1 MPCEPAN
8 SNDMELPADDLTFL
22 RDLVKLSRQ
31 KHHHVAWV
39 DRDGT
44 DRVTTLSQ
52 PEVVRLNQLAHS
64 LRVSKVELMRQA
76 AHIPV
81 GKSSGSSK
89 PDTAALTPPPASEAI
104 TS

>member
-1 MPCEPAN
+1 
-8 SNDMELPADDLTFL
+8 MELPADDLTFL

-52 PEVVRLNQLAHS
+52 PEVVRLNQLAHR

-76 AHIPV
+76 SHIPV
-81 GKSSGSSK
+81 GKFISSSK
-89 PDTAALTPPPASEAI
+89 SETAALTPPLANGAN
-104 TS
+104 

>member
-1 MPCEPAN
+1 MPREPAN
-8 SNDMELPADDLTFL
+8 SKPMELPADDLTFL

-52 PEVVRLNQLAHS
+52 PEVVRLNQLAHR

-76 AHIPV
+76 SHIPV
-81 GKSSGSSK
+81 GKSIGTSK
-89 PDTAALTPPPASEAI
+89 SDAAALTLPPADGAI
-104 TS
+104 TA

>member
-1 MPCEPAN
+1 MPRESAN
-8 SNDMELPADDLTFL
+8 SNPMELPADDLTFL

-52 PEVVRLNQLAHS
+52 PEVVRLNQLAHR

-76 AHIPV
+76 SHIPV
-81 GKSSGSSK
+81 GKFISSSK
-89 PDTAALTPPPASEAI
+89 SETAALTPPLANGAN
-104 TS
+104 

>member
-1 MPCEPAN
+1 MPREPAN
-8 SNDMELPADDLTFL
+8 SIPMELPADDLTFL

-52 PEVVRLNQLAHS
+52 PEVVRLNQLAHR

-76 AHIPV
+76 SHIPV
-81 GKSSGSSK
+81 GKFISSSK
-89 PDTAALTPPPASEAI
+89 SETAALTPPLANGAN
-104 TS
+104 

>member
-1 MPCEPAN
+1 
-8 SNDMELPADDLTFL
+8 MELPADDLTFL
-22 RDLVKLSRQ
+22 RDLVKISRQ

-52 PEVVRLNQLAHS
+52 TEVVRVNQLAQR

-76 AHIPV
+76 SHIPV
-81 GKSSGSSK
+81 GKSIASSK
-89 PDTAALTPPPASEAI
+89 SDTASLTPPSANGAI
-104 TS
+104 PS

>member
-1 MPCEPAN
+1 MPREPAN
-8 SNDMELPADDLTFL
+8 SNPMELPADDLTFL

-52 PEVVRLNQLAHS
+52 PEVVRLNQLAHR

-76 AHIPV
+76 SHIPV
-81 GKSSGSSK
+81 GKFISSSK
-89 PDTAALTPPPASEAI
+89 SETAALTPPLANGAN
-104 TS
+104 

>member
-1 MPCEPAN
+1 
-8 SNDMELPADDLTFL
+8 MELPADDLTFL

-31 KHHHVAWV
+31 KHHHVDWI

-52 PEVVRLNQLAHS
+52 TEVVRLNQLAHR
-64 LRVSKVELMRQA
+64 LRISKVELMRQA

-81 GKSSGSSK
+81 GKSSAFSTLETG
-89 PDTAALTPPPASEAI
+89 ALTQPPTTGPI

>member
-1 MPCEPAN
+1 
-8 SNDMELPADDLTFL
+8 MELPADDLTFL

-31 KHHHVAWV
+31 KHHHVSWV

-52 PEVVRLNQLAHS
+52 PEVVRLNQLAQR
-64 LRVSKVELMRQA
+64 LRISKVEIMRQA

-81 GKSSGSSK
+81 GKSNGSSK
-89 PDTAALTPPPASEAI
+89 SETAALTSPPANEAI
-104 TS
+104 T

>member
-1 MPCEPAN
+1 MPRETAN
-8 SNDMELPADDLTFL
+8 CTDMELPADDLSFL

-44 DRVTTLSQ
+44 DRVTTFSQ
-52 PEVVRLNQLAHS
+52 PEVVRLNQIAHR
-64 LRVSKVELMRQA
+64 LRISKVELMRQA

-89 PDTAALTPPPASEAI
+89 LDTAALTQSSASEAI
-104 TS
+104 